1 MRTLFTISILS
12 CFLQAQNN
20 HPIVLLHGFMG
31 WGENEMGEYNY
42 WGGNENFI
50 QEIKEKGN
58 TVFELS
64 IGPVS
69 SNWDRAIEA
78 YYQLKGG
85 QVDYGRAHS
94 KKYNI
99 NQKPVGKVYNGIYP
113 QWDENNPV
121 HIIGHSMGGQT
132 ARMLQY
138 LLSQEFYWDENIEKK
153 EESFL
158 LGNSQNNWIKSITSI
173 STPHDGTT
181 LTEIVTKTIPFIQY
195 FVGMAGVIGTD
206 FYDFDLD
213 HWGFKIKK
221 EESWSNYLKR
231 MKRHDAWDTKNISS
245 WDLSLDGAKELN
257 GLLQASPDV
266 YYFSIVTSTTKKRS
280 TVSNH
285 DPVEGTSILIKTRSK
300 LLGSRFGYWSDG
312 SKTDSLWFE
321 NDGVV
326 NTISMYGPSTG
337 VNGADPLLEY
347 DNSDLLIPGQWYWK
361 KLSGM
366 DHWSIIGHLGSSE
379 RVAKAKD
386 YLIEH
391 IELLRDLPQN

>member
-1 MRTLFTISILS
+1 MRILFTIAILS

-20 HPIVLLHGFMG
+20 YPIVLLHGFMG

-42 WGGNENFI
+42 WGGHKDFI
-50 QEIKEKGN
+50 QEIEENGN
-58 TVFELS
+58 IVFELS

-69 SNWDRAIEA
+69 SNWDRAVEA

-85 QVDYGRAHS
+85 QVDYGRSHS

-99 NQKPVGKVYNGIYP
+99 NQKPIDKVYKGVYP

-138 LLSQEFYWDENIEKK
+138 LLSQEFYWDEKTEKK
-153 EESFL
+153 EDSFL

-195 FVGMAGVIGTD
+195 FVGVAGVIGTE
-206 FYDFDLD
+206 FYDFDLA

-231 MKRHDAWDTKNISS
+231 MKRHEAWDTKNISS
-245 WDLSLDGAKELN
+245 WDLSLDGARELN
-257 GLLQASPDV
+257 GFLQASPDV

-280 TVSNH
+280 SGLNH
-285 DPVEGTSILIKTRSK
+285 DPVEGTSILIRTRSK
-300 LLGSRFGYWSDG
+300 LLGSRSGYWSDG

-326 NTISMYGPSTG
+326 NTISMYAPSTG

-347 DNSDLLIPGQWYWK
+347 DNRDLLIPGLWYWK
-361 KLSGM
+361 KLSGI
-366 DHWSIIGHLGSSE
+366 DHWSIIGHLGNAE
-379 RVAKAKD
+379 RVTKAKD
-386 YLIEH
+386 NLIDH
-391 IELLRDLPQN
+391 IELLRSLPQN

>member
-1 MRTLFTISILS
+1 MRILFTITILF

-20 HPIVLLHGFMG
+20 YPIVLLHGFMG
-31 WGENEMGEYNY
+31 WGANEMGEYNY
-42 WGGNENFI
+42 WGGHKDFI
-50 QEIKEKGN
+50 QEIEENGN
-58 TVFELS
+58 IVFELS

-69 SNWDRAIEA
+69 SNWDRAVEA

-85 QVDYGRAHS
+85 QVDYGRSHS

-99 NQKPVGKVYNGIYP
+99 NQKPIGKVYKGVYP

-138 LLSQEFYWDENIEKK
+138 LLSQEFYWDEKTEKK
-153 EESFL
+153 EDSFL

-195 FVGMAGVIGTD
+195 FVGVAGVIGTE
-206 FYDFDLD
+206 FYDFDLA

-231 MKRHDAWDTKNISS
+231 MKRHEAWDTKNISS
-245 WDLSLDGAKELN
+245 WDLSLDGARELN
-257 GLLQASPDV
+257 GFLQASPDV

-280 TVSNH
+280 SGLNH
-285 DPVEGTSILIKTRSK
+285 DPVEGTSILIRTRSK
-300 LLGSRFGYWSDG
+300 LLGSRSGYWSDG

-326 NTISMYGPSTG
+326 NTISMYAPSTG

-347 DNSDLLIPGQWYWK
+347 DNRDLLIPGLWYWK
-361 KLSGM
+361 KLSGI
-366 DHWSIIGHLGSSE
+366 DHWSIIGHLGNAE
-379 RVAKAKD
+379 RVTKAKD
-386 YLIEH
+386 NLIDH
-391 IELLRDLPQN
+391 IELLRSLPQN

>member
-1 MRTLFTISILS
+1 MRILFTITILF

-20 HPIVLLHGFMG
+20 YPIVLLHGFMG
-31 WGENEMGEYNY
+31 WGANEMGEYNY
-42 WGGNENFI
+42 WGGHKDFI
-50 QEIKEKGN
+50 QEIEENGN
-58 TVFELS
+58 VVFELS

-69 SNWDRAIEA
+69 SNWDRAVEA

-85 QVDYGRAHS
+85 QVDYGRSHS
-94 KKYNI
+94 KKYKI
-99 NQKPVGKVYNGIYP
+99 NQKPIGKVYKGVYP

-138 LLSQEFYWDENIEKK
+138 LLSQEFYWDEKTEKK
-153 EESFL
+153 EDSFL

-195 FVGMAGVIGTD
+195 FVGVAGVIGTE
-206 FYDFDLD
+206 FYDFDLA

-231 MKRHDAWDTKNISS
+231 MKRHEAWDTKNISS
-245 WDLSLDGAKELN
+245 WDLSLDGARELN
-257 GLLQASPDV
+257 GFLQASPDV

-280 TVSNH
+280 TGLNH
-285 DPVEGTSILIKTRSK
+285 DPVEGTSILIRTRSK
-300 LLGSRFGYWSDG
+300 LLGSRSGYWSDG

-326 NTISMYGPSTG
+326 NTISMYAPSTG

-347 DNSDLLIPGQWYWK
+347 DNRDLLIPGLWYWK

-366 DHWSIIGHLGSSE
+366 DHWSIIGHLGNAE
-379 RVAKAKD
+379 RVTKAKD
-386 YLIEH
+386 NLIDH
-391 IELLRDLPQN
+391 IALLRSLPQN